1 MDRAREM
8 KGGLM
13 HIKQESFNTFKSNKK
28 YTLYGNHK
36 KRYFKF
42 SSYVNSTH
50 PSHYHMVVMK

>member
-28 YTLYGNHK
+28 IYIVRKPQK
-36 KRYFKF
+36 KIF
-42 SSYVNSTH
+42 
-50 PSHYHMVVMK
+50 